1 MKYIHE
7 YIIKI
12 QKCNIIHKL
21 YDNGYMDVREE
32 VKFMLLKRCVTLTE
46 LAKRM
51 TVLIG
56 KQYTQSLL
64 SHKLKNQ
71 SLKYTEMQVICQIL
85 SCKLLIEVD
94 EIILSH

>member
-12 QKCNIIHKL
+12 LKFNIIHNL
-21 YDNGYMDVREE
+21 YNNSCMDVREE

-46 LAKRM
+46 LAKQM
-51 TVLIG
+51 SVVTG

-64 SHKLKNQ
+64 SHKLKSQ
-71 SLKYTEMQVICQIL
+71 SLKYTEMLIICKIL
-85 SCKLLIEVD
+85 SCKLSIEVD
-94 EIILSH
+94 EIILNH